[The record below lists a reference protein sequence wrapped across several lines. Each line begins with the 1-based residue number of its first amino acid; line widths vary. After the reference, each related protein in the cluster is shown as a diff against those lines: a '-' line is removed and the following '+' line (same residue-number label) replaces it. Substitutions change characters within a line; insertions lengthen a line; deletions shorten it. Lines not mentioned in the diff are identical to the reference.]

1 MIKLIGVDVDGTLL
15 DSDGRMPDANRD
27 AIHEAVRRGIHVA
40 LVTGRSY
47 PFARPIADPLP
58 SSVTLIVSS
67 GAVERATDGTRLARR
82 FLSRDVAHRV
92 LDATRP
98 YRDAAAL
105 IFDRDTERQ
114 IIFESMDWEHPGRK
128 GYWLRNQLLIAQSLP
143 LEEALT
149 EDPIQLMF
157 NGYVDP
163 MRDLAPRLRGFGD
176 DFSVSVTEYER
187 RNFTLLDV
195 TAPDAT
201 KGRALAWRAEQLHVG
216 REEVMAVGDNFND
229 LDMLEYAGLPV
240 VMGNA
245 VEGLT
250 QRGWHVTGHQNEA
263 GLAQAIERFA
273 LNSGSDKVWIFPE
286 ARMTTMTV
294 PDVLVSTDWVAQ
306 HRGDSNVRVVEVDV
320 DTAAYDQGHVTNAV
334 GWNWTTE
341 LCDTLVRD
349 IVPKGK
355 LEDLMGRSGITP
367 ETTIVLYGDNNN
379 WFAAWAFWQLKI
391 YGHQDVRI
399 MNGGRKKWLAEG
411 RELETT
417 PAKPAA
423 ATYTAKDQDQSLR
436 AFLPEVQSTYKRSD
450 TVLVDVRSPQ
460 EFTGEILSPPG
471 LPETCQRGGHI
482 PGAKS
487 IPWAKACNDDGTFK
501 SREDLLALYGA
512 QGVTPDKNVIA
523 YCRIGERSSHTWFVL
538 KHLLGFDN
546 VKNYDG
552 SWTEW
557 GNLVGAPVEK

>member
-1 MIKLIGVDVDGTLL
+1 VIKLIGVDVDGTLL
-15 DSDGRMPDANRD
+15 DSDGQMPDANRD

-114 IIFESMDWEHPGRK
+114 IVFESMDWEHPGRK

-163 MRDLAPRLRGFGD
+163 MRDLAPRLRGIGD
-176 DFSVSVTEYER
+176 DFTVSVTEYER

-201 KGRALAWRAEQLHVG
+201 KGRALAWRAEQLHVR

-245 VEGLT
+245 VEGLK
-250 QRGWHVTGHQNEA
+250 QRGWHVTGHQNDA
-263 GLAQAIERFA
+263 GLAQAIEQFA
-273 LNSGSDKVWIFPE
+273 L
-286 ARMTTMTV
+286 
-294 PDVLVSTDWVAQ
+294 
-306 HRGDSNVRVVEVDV
+306 
-320 DTAAYDQGHVTNAV
+320 
-334 GWNWTTE
+334 
-341 LCDTLVRD
+341 
-349 IVPKGK
+349 
-355 LEDLMGRSGITP
+355 
-367 ETTIVLYGDNNN
+367 
-379 WFAAWAFWQLKI
+379 
-391 YGHQDVRI
+391 
-399 MNGGRKKWLAEG
+399 RK
-411 RELETT
+411 
-417 PAKPAA
+417 
-423 ATYTAKDQDQSLR
+423 QS
-436 AFLPEVQSTYKRSD
+436 
-450 TVLVDVRSPQ
+450 
-460 EFTGEILSPPG
+460 
-471 LPETCQRGGHI
+471 
-482 PGAKS
+482 
-487 IPWAKACNDDGTFK
+487 
-501 SREDLLALYGA
+501 
-512 QGVTPDKNVIA
+512 
-523 YCRIGERSSHTWFVL
+523 
-538 KHLLGFDN
+538 
-546 VKNYDG
+546 
-552 SWTEW
+552 
-557 GNLVGAPVEK
+557 